1 MTFDTFGHARVHET
15 QGTCAYKGSGGRARS
30 LCADRAEALST
41 LRQSGNPCRIGMA
54 QSKVEQ
60 TTRALESALLP
71 LPAVGR
77 FTRYVR
83 TGGYMM
89 FALWQSGK

>member
-1 MTFDTFGHARVHET
+1 
-15 QGTCAYKGSGGRARS
+15 
-30 LCADRAEALST
+30 
-41 LRQSGNPCRIGMA
+41 MA

-60 TTRALESALLP
+60 TTRAFEPALLA

-89 FALWQSGK
+89 FALWQSGKGQGDF